1 METLD
6 VPSDALAE
14 NGTMWNWKNDPRV
27 TGDVLLS
34 TFPKELLF
42 GVRRASGT
50 AEKSTETQQ
59 QVLALLRAAVTDR
72 KTVQPTVSDA
82 G

>member
-1 METLD
+1 M
-6 VPSDALAE
+6 
-14 NGTMWNWKNDPRV
+14 

-34 TFPKELLF
+34 TFPKELYF
-42 GVRRASGT
+42 GVRRTSGT
-50 AEKSTETQQ
+50 AEKSTEMQQ

-72 KTVQPTVSDA
+72 KTAQPTVSDA